1 MMRRLIVQVGL
12 IILGICIFLGLQ
24 SFASGRNL
32 AYNFITNKSIDS
44 AVDFKVISD
53 SLNKLAASENDP
65 ETLIKTAFSI
75 RDNPS
80 FAVDSVSEEA
90 SNFLLQKASN
100 LIEGFRYSSNP
111 FKAIAYRQMAND
123 LQKKGIPVDI
133 PLSNFRK
140 VVINLQQKNYQ
151 YLFSRIQLQVKYIIS
166 DSITNHKTIFAGSAF
181 LLLAFIGVQ
190 AKKKRFLNSGLIV
203 IVVFGI
209 GLLYRRAPENESV
222 PKYLFQGVTFD
233 FRIKNDIGACRILN
247 ERNIQVG
254 KLIWADEM
262 AVGFSYNFSPFKIAP
277 VFDSI
282 ASHNQLLLNTTA
294 SFVNNLDE
302 PVGYTAI
309 AGKILNPMIRYQ
321 WDGLMLVTNNKLDI
335 VYLKKAKNCNPITS
349 FESYFKLT
357 KHIKDSHSDA
367 FQVPLLV
374 YNDSLLLNPENASAK
389 LRESRIFLRVVSPEN
404 KAFCMIAEM
413 ENFYPLAYNT
423 LAIFNELKAKK
434 YSVKF
439 MALLDVGANNLFQV
453 YNSDGIINRH
463 YFSSLSAE
471 KAINALSVF
480 LLEKSKY
487 STEPLNY
494 TR

>member
-1 MMRRLIVQVGL
+1 MMRRLVLQVG
-12 IILGICIFLGLQ
+12 IIIPGICIFLGFQ
-24 SFASGRNL
+24 AFASTINPV
-32 AYNFITNKSIDS
+32 YNSTTNKSIDS
-44 AVDFKVISD
+44 VVDFNVISD
-53 SLNKLAASENDP
+53 SLNQLASSENDP
-65 ETLIKTAFSI
+65 GTLIKTAFSI
-75 RDNPS
+75 RNNHS
-80 FAVDSVSEEA
+80 FFDDSVSEDA
-90 SNFLLQKASN
+90 SNFLLQKAAN
-100 LIEGFRYSSNP
+100 LIERFRYSSNL

-123 LQKKGIPVDI
+123 LQKKGIPIDI

-151 YLFSRIQLQVKYIIS
+151 YLFSRIQLQVKYVIS

-190 AKKKRFLNSGLIV
+190 AKKKRFLNAWLIV
-203 IVVFGI
+203 ILVFGI
-209 GLLYRRAPENESV
+209 GLLYWTAPKSQSV
-222 PKYLFQGVTFD
+222 PKYLFQAATFD
-233 FRIKNDIGACRILN
+233 FVIKNEIGACRILN

-254 KLIWADEM
+254 KLIWADEK
-262 AVGFSYNFSPFKIAP
+262 AVGLSYNFSPFKIAP
-277 VFDSI
+277 IFDSI
-282 ASHNQLLLNTTA
+282 ANHNQLLINTTA
-294 SFVNNLDE
+294 SFVNNLDQ

-309 AGKILNPMIRYQ
+309 AGKILNPMIHYQ
-321 WDGLMLVTNNKLDI
+321 WDGLVLVTYSKLDI
-335 VYLKKAKNCNPITS
+335 VYLKKAKNGNPITS
-349 FESYFKLT
+349 FESYYKLT

-389 LRESRIFLRVVSPEN
+389 LHESRIFLRVVSPEN

-453 YNSDGIINRH
+453 YNSDGIINGH
-463 YFSSLSAE
+463 YFSTLSSE

-487 STEPLNY
+487 SIEPLN
-494 TR
+494 

>member
-1 MMRRLIVQVGL
+1 MMRRLVLQVGL
-12 IILGICIFLGLQ
+12 IILGIIIFPELQ
-24 SFASGRNL
+24 AFASGRDL
-32 AYNFITNKSIDS
+32 VYNSTTNKNIDS
-44 AVDFKVISD
+44 AADFKVISD
-53 SLNKLAASENDP
+53 SLNLLAASVNDP
-65 ETLIKTAFSI
+65 EMLIKTAFSI
-75 RDNPS
+75 RYNHS
-80 FAVDSVSEEA
+80 FVEDSVSKDA
-90 SNFLLQKASN
+90 SNFLLQKAAN

-123 LQKKGIPVDI
+123 LQEKGIPVDI

-190 AKKKRFLNSGLIV
+190 AKKKRFLIAGLIAT
-203 IVVFGI
+203 FFLGI
-209 GLLYRRAPENESV
+209 GLLCLTAPGNENG
-222 PKYLFQGVTFD
+222 PKYSFQGATFD
-233 FRIKNDIGACRILN
+233 FGIKNEIGACRILN

-254 KLIWADEM
+254 KLIWADEQ
-262 AVGFSYNFSPFKIAP
+262 AVGFSYNFSPFKIKP

-321 WDGLMLVTNNKLDI
+321 WDGLMLVTNNILDI

-349 FESYFKLT
+349 FESYYKLA
-357 KHIKDSHSDA
+357 KQIRDSHSDA

-374 YNDSLLLNPENASAK
+374 YNDSLLLNPVNASGK

-413 ENFYPLAYNT
+413 ESYYPLAYNT
-423 LAIFNELKAKK
+423 LAIFNTLKAKK

-463 YFSSLSAE
+463 YFSTLSAE

-480 LLEKSKY
+480 LLENSKY
-487 STEPLNY
+487 SIEPLN
-494 TR
+494 